1 MATVL
6 SAEVLQDDIAVSLA
20 RVMATANK
28 RAQELG
34 VDVVQSLIT
43 ITQVFDNDLR
53 WRINYGP
60 KNYIQQRGGDLI
72 VEVDAREIK
81 VTQVLRGQ

>member
-1 MATVL
+1 
-6 SAEVLQDDIAVSLA
+6 
-20 RVMATANK
+20 MATANK

-53 WRINYGP
+53 WRINYGT

-72 VEVDAREIK
+72 VEVDAREVK

>member
-20 RVMATANK
+20 RVIAAANK

-43 ITQVFDNDLR
+43 ITQVLDNDLR

-60 KNYIQQRGGDLI
+60 KNYIDQRGGDLI
-72 VEVDAREIK
+72 VEVDAREVK